1 MIRNATA
8 ADVPA
13 ICNIYNHHVLNTMVT
28 FEEEP
33 VSIAEMQQRL
43 ETITARYPW
52 LVYEDNGIVAGYAY
66 ATQWK
71 TRAAYRHSAETSIY
85 VAEGHTGKGIGRQL
99 YARLLAIL
107 KEQGIHAALGGA
119 ALPNPASVKL
129 HEALGFKYVG
139 SFSQVGYKFGKWI
152 DTGYWELVL

>member
-1 MIRNATA
+1 M
-8 ADVPA
+8 PA

-52 LVYEDNGIVAGYAY
+52 LVYEDNSIVAGYAY

-107 KEQGIHAALGGA
+107 KEQGIHAAIGGA
-119 ALPNPASVKL
+119 ALPNAASVKL